1 MLAFAFR
8 YRWIGRAA
16 FKDTTGMDTSLR
28 STLTHCLA
36 AFVAVLAGCATQ
48 PKPQVPVTPSYA
60 IIAPDATPLA
70 RQVAAKRRAAG
81 QSGLFLLGQGVEAF
95 SARAA
100 LARQATRTLDVQYYA
115 IFIDESGTLLLGELV
130 DAARRGVRV
139 RLLVDDLHASGQQ
152 FDLALLASVPN
163 IEVRVFNPFAG
174 RSFGPARLLEFIAD
188 GERLNRRMHNKAWI
202 ADNVGAIVGG
212 RNLGNKYFSGPTET
226 VFADL
231 DILTFGPVTR
241 EVSRSFDRYWNSEY
255 AFPIVALDHSGDAG
269 QKDKV
274 AAGLARF
281 ESRIREIKGTSYG
294 EALRKSDPVGDLLAG
309 RRPLVWATAHAVVDP
324 VSKFD
329 ANKTP
334 EVESYVLT
342 EVAEQLRK
350 TTSTLLMVSPYFVPG
365 QTGTSLLQ
373 SLIDRGVTV
382 RILTNSLASTDVP
395 LVHAGYAKYRP
406 QMIKHGAQLF
416 ELKPSASSDIGGR
429 TSTRSAP
436 PGSEAS
442 LHAKAFVIDQR
453 IVMVGSMNFDPRSA
467 WYNSEVGI
475 LVDSPVLAAQVVQ
488 AFDRLTSSDRVW
500 KMMLDDKGLAW
511 TSTDPN
517 DSGVLRSEPAS
528 LWRRTQAEVL
538 GPLAPEDFM

>member
-1 MLAFAFR
+1 
-8 YRWIGRAA
+8 I
-16 FKDTTGMDTSLR
+16 
-28 STLTHCLA
+28 
-36 AFVAVLAGCATQ
+36 
-48 PKPQVPVTPSYA
+48 
-60 IIAPDATPLA
+60 
-70 RQVAAKRRAAG
+70 AAKRPAAG

-95 SARAA
+95 SARAT

-115 IFIDESGTLLLGELV
+115 IFTDESGTLLLGEMV

-212 RNLGNKYFSGPTET
+212 RNLGNKYFSGPSET

-231 DILTFGPVTR
+231 DILTFGPVAR

-255 AFPIVALDHSGDAG
+255 AFPVVPLDHNGG
-269 QKDKV
+269 KEKV
-274 AAGLARF
+274 AAGLAQF
-281 ESRIREIKGTSYG
+281 DARIREIKATSYG
-294 EALRKSDPVGDLLAG
+294 ESLRKSDPVGDLLAG
-309 RRPLVWATAHAVVDP
+309 RRPLVWAVAHAVVDP

-329 ANKTP
+329 TEKTP
-334 EVESYVLT
+334 EVESYVMT
-342 EVAEQLRK
+342 EVAEQLRRTNSK
-350 TTSTLLMVSPYFVPG
+350 LLMVSPYFVPG
-365 QTGTSLLQ
+365 QTGTDLLK

-382 RILTNSLASTDVP
+382 RVLTNSLAATDVP

-406 QMIKHGAQLF
+406 QLIKHGVQLF

-429 TSTRSAP
+429 TSTRSSP

-453 IVMVGSMNFDPRSA
+453 VVMIGSMNFDPRSA
-467 WYNSEVGI
+467 WYNSEMGI
-475 LVDSPVLAAQVVQ
+475 LVDSPVLAAQVIQ

-500 KMMLDDKGLAW
+500 RMMIDDDGLAW
-511 TSTDPN
+511 TSTDPK
-517 DSGVLRSEPAS
+517 DDGLLRSEPAS
-528 LWRRTQAEVL
+528 LWRRAQVELL